1 MAGSEAHIA
10 SSEYLDCEIYLSDR
24 DQAKLSVDGRDYSG
38 RPRLDEAL
46 ERRLRQADLDP
57 LGYGTDLF
65 AALFPGEGDDL
76 LRGYR
81 EALAIARRENKRL
94 RFRLHI
100 ATTAPA
106 ELHDL
111 NWEYLYDPKEETALG
126 RARETPF
133 SRYLSVPRETSA
145 AVAGRPRLLVVVSA
159 PNNLTDYQLSVID
172 RHEMQQSL
180 AKALGP
186 LRDLLSYELLDEPAT
201 LGRIRERLVEG
212 KFHALHLQA
221 HGKVISD
228 RSTGTDTAHLVL
240 EEDDGRA
247 AFIAEER
254 FSGMFEGERVLR
266 FIALVAC
273 DSGVQPAADP
283 FSGLGPGLVKRG
295 IPAVIAMRRAI
306 SVEAAARFAEHF
318 YRNLARDGHLDQAAN
333 EAREQLYLAA
343 SESLEWGTPALF
355 MRLRDAL
362 LWAPGAARALSGK
375 ASGSESRVRWAA
387 ILKRIHDGNFIP
399 VLGPGLY
406 RGLLPPGQEIASRW
420 AAQYHYPLDGHCTLP
435 RVAQFVE
442 TKEDPGYPHDLLPQI
457 LAEDLLKQEGVT
469 EEDPLRDLGLT
480 EVVARLAP
488 RHFERDQD
496 EPHRI
501 LAELPF
507 ATYLTTNY
515 DSFLSAAL
523 QWVGKRPRRES
534 CIWRTALDDRMV
546 PDDEYA
552 QLEGIPEE
560 PLVFHLYG
568 DDREPSSLVLTEDD
582 YLDFLGAIAADFDLC
597 IPEKLR
603 AALSESMLLFLG
615 YQVRDLDCRL
625 LFRGLLG
632 RLRSLRR
639 GRIAVLQLE
648 GDEEDSER
656 TTELRNFI
664 RRCCE
669 KQEIRVYWGSVR
681 DFLIELRDHWRA
693 EHGRP

>member
-1 MAGSEAHIA
+1 MAGSEVSMA
-10 SSEYLDCEIYLSDR
+10 SSEYLDCELYLSDR
-24 DQAKLSVDGRDYSG
+24 DQAKLAVDGRDYSG

-46 ERRLRQADLDP
+46 ERRLRQAELDP
-57 LGYGTDLF
+57 IRYGTDLF
-65 AALFPGEGDDL
+65 AALFPGEGDEL

-81 EALAIARRENKRL
+81 EALAIARREKKHL

-111 NWEYLYDPKEETALG
+111 NWEYLYDPKEEIALG

-133 SRYLSVPRETSA
+133 SRYLSVSLKAPA
-145 AVAGRPRLLVVVSA
+145 AVAERPRLLVVVCA

-186 LRDLLSYELLDEPAT
+186 LRDLLSYELLEGPAT

-221 HGKVISD
+221 HGKVVSD

-240 EEDDGRA
+240 EQDDGGA
-247 AFIAEER
+247 AFIAQER
-254 FSGMFEGERVLR
+254 FSGVFEGERVLR

-273 DSGVQPAADP
+273 HSGVQPAADP

-318 YRNLARDGHLDQAAN
+318 YRNLARDGCLDQAAN
-333 EAREQLYLAA
+333 EAREQLCLAA
-343 SESLEWGTPALF
+343 SENLEWGTPALF

-362 LWAPGAARALSGK
+362 LWAPGAASARSGK
-375 ASGSESRVRWAA
+375 TPEPESRVRWAA

-406 RGLLPPGQEIASRW
+406 QGLLPSGQEIASRW

-457 LAEDLLKQEGVT
+457 LAEELLEQEGVP
-469 EEDPLRDLGLT
+469 EGDPLRDIGLT
-480 EVVARLAP
+480 KVVARLAP
-488 RHFERDQD
+488 RYFERDED

-507 ATYLTTNY
+507 ATYVTTNC

-523 QWVGKRPRRES
+523 HWVGKRPRRES
-534 CIWRTALDDRMV
+534 CIWRTALDDRLV
-546 PDDEYA
+546 PDEYA
-552 QLEGIPEE
+552 HLEGIPEE

-568 DDREPSSLVLTEDD
+568 NDQDPSSLVLTEDD

-648 GDEEDSER
+648 GDQEDSER
-656 TTELRNFI
+656 TAELRNFI

-669 KQEIRVYWGSVR
+669 KQEIKVYWGSVR
-681 DFLIELRDHWRA
+681 DFLTELRDRWRA